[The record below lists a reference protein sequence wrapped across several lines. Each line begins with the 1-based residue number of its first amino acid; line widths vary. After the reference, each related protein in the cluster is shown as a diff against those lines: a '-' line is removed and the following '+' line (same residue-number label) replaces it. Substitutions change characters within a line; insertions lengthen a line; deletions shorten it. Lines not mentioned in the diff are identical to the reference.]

1 MSIPAQGAVGAETMT
16 AGRVEAL
23 AKRLHESNPGAPLLA
38 WDGLWET
45 MRENYRTMARAALAS
60 PRAGS
65 DERTAGAIL
74 TEACKPW
81 EHYSGEPP
89 DDGSPLSGVFVAGM
103 VYTERLLAKLLD
115 VTHYEGGDGSED
127 FDTDATQTLR
137 NILTGARLW
146 DADENR
152 PVAST
157 LATPPGVPD
166 DVRVLSEA
174 ATAGPFSVSG
184 VRKRYDEASCI
195 IVDAPSCGG
204 LFAFATADGREAL
217 AALADAK
224 FIVAAANHVRD
235 LIASRSDE
243 QSEDDPERCEICGT
257 PVIAGQRVM
266 QDVELGTV
274 HAACC
279 GPEREAYVKD
289 VETGEPLGPN
299 DPIPQGYVYQPETA
313 DGPSVRTI
321 LARLWCQ
328 AEGNDPDDTI
338 SDAGHTVLDGT
349 LGGLDKKAFVA
360 IIEAE
365 RAILKATT
373 PPGAPRYQYREIGE
387 GEGWRDCSRESY
399 LAFASDPHIDTRE
412 VSATPAQ
419 PAGAV
424 PDSLRALSEAATKG
438 EWYTESE
445 KCDGSYGS
453 GEDCGE
459 GYLAYSILTDAEPR
473 YGNPGVIAETSNSTL
488 GVIHEESDED
498 GFTAWDETARAN
510 TAFIVAAVKHVR
522 SLLASHPAGQ
532 SAGSGERIAE
542 IVNRWHDWIVSA
554 SADMDQPEWS
564 SGGRQTMED
573 DRDFL
578 LRALPAPKP
587 APDSTRTGQAEADLD
602 WAVARW
608 RAEVEN
614 RPLQNVHRRALDT
627 TWRQVIRRFGGDP
640 DALIGPSHDELADAS
655 PALAA
660 RPAAPEAQGAERVR
674 HVKRGTEYEVLHRGV
689 ELQVALTRPFCLGHL
704 NLPALEEGNRLA
716 IYRGADGKLWAREE
730 GEFDDGRFVPAPPA
744 SSGQEG

>member
-1 MSIPAQGAVGAETMT
+1 MSIPAQGAVSAETMT
-16 AGRVEAL
+16 GELPWHKDEWGNGSYLYQNEFGAVGFVDGPG
-23 AKRLHESNPGAPLLA
+23 SNPGCKRVIKVFGADRQDIRDRIA
-38 WDGLWET
+38 S
-45 MRENYRTMARAALAS
+45 ALAA
-60 PRAGS
+60 PRADS
-65 DERTAGAIL
+65 DERTAGSIDR
-74 TEACKPW
+74 
-81 EHYSGEPP
+81 S
-89 DDGSPLSGVFVAGM
+89 
-103 VYTERLLAKLLD
+103 
-115 VTHYEGGDGSED
+115 
-127 FDTDATQTLR
+127 
-137 NILTGARLW
+137 
-146 DADENR
+146 
-152 PVAST
+152 
-157 LATPPGVPD
+157 
-166 DVRVLSEA
+166 
-174 ATAGPFSVSG
+174 
-184 VRKRYDEASCI
+184 
-195 IVDAPSCGG
+195 
-204 LFAFATADGREAL
+204 
-217 AALADAK
+217 
-224 FIVAAANHVRD
+224 IVAALNGINVVEAAEEYEFCPDEGSHTPTEFEKAL
-235 LIASRSDE
+235 LIDFAY
-243 QSEDDPERCEICGT
+243 GL
-257 PVIAGQRVM
+257 M
-266 QDVELGTV
+266 NTV
-274 HAACC
+274 H
-279 GPEREAYVKD
+279 EAVR
-289 VETGEPLGPN
+289 PL
-299 DPIPQGYVYQPETA
+299 
-313 DGPSVRTI
+313 
-321 LARLWCQ
+321 
-328 AEGNDPDDTI
+328 
-338 SDAGHTVLDGT
+338 
-349 LGGLDKKAFVA
+349 
-360 IIEAE
+360 
-365 RAILKATT
+365 
-373 PPGAPRYQYREIGE
+373 
-387 GEGWRDCSRESY
+387 
-399 LAFASDPHIDTRE
+399 

-510 TAFIVAAVKHVR
+510 TAFIVAAVNHVR

-532 SAGSGERIAE
+532 SAGSGAEAMRAKAAE
-542 IVNRWHDWIVSA
+542 IARSNAAVSGDGELYIA
-554 SADMDQPEWS
+554 HKIADEI
-564 SGGRQTMED
+564 E
-573 DRDFL
+573 
-578 LRALPAPKP
+578 ALPLT

-744 SSGQEG
+744 SSGQGGR